1 RCMDMKLKH
10 IVPTLLIAVGSLVSG
25 PVFAEKP
32 EWAGGKDKHEHKHK
46 DKDKDKH
53 KDGKHGHKGK
63 HRDDVKVGGHFHDEH
78 RHRARS
84 YYTQQ
89 YSAHCPPGLAKK
101 NNGCM
106 PPGQAKKYAVG
117 QPLPAGVV
125 YYPVPQPVIVQLPPV
140 PVGYRYV
147 RVGNDIL
154 LLSPQSALVVDVIV
168 NIFG

>member
-1 RCMDMKLKH
+1 MNTSV
-10 IVPTLLIAVGSLVSG
+10 VPRAVALALCAFLFAS
-25 PVFAEKP
+25 PVLAEKP

-46 DKDKDKH
+46 DKDKDK
-53 KDGKHGHKGK
+53 GEKHGHKAKSK
-63 HRDDVKVGGHFHDEH
+63 HRDEIRVGGYFNDDH

-89 YSAHCPPGLAKK
+89 YNGHCPPGLAKK

-117 QPLPAGVV
+117 QPLPSGVV

-140 PVGYRYV
+140 PPGYRYV

>member
-1 RCMDMKLKH
+1 MSMNLNNSMRATALALC
-10 IVPTLLIAVGSLVSG
+10 AVLSAS
-25 PVFAEKP
+25 PVLAEKP

-46 DKDKDKH
+46 DKDKGAKHGNKGKDKH
-53 KDGKHGHKGK
+53 HG
-63 HRDDVKVGGHFHDEH
+63 DVKVGGHFNDDH
-78 RHRARS
+78 RDRARS

-89 YSAHCPPGLAKK
+89 YRAHCPPGLAKK
-101 NNGCM
+101 NNGCL

-117 QPLPAGVV
+117 QPLPAGIV
-125 YYPVPQPVIVQLPPV
+125 YYPVPQPVIVHLPPV
-140 PVGYRYV
+140 RSGYRYV

>member
-1 RCMDMKLKH
+1 MNTTTRIFALALAG
-10 IVPTLLIAVGSLVSG
+10 LLCASPAL
-25 PVFAEKP
+25 AEKP
-32 EWAGGKDKHEHKHK
+32 EGAGKEKHEGKYNDKGEKYSKKGKDKHQDE
-46 DKDKDKH
+46 
-53 KDGKHGHKGK
+53 
-63 HRDDVKVGGHFHDEH
+63 KVGGYFNDDH
-78 RHRARS
+78 RQRVRT

-89 YSAHCPPGLAKK
+89 YVANCPPGLAKK

-117 QPLPAGVV
+117 QPLPQGVV

-140 PVGYRYV
+140 NPGYRYV

-154 LLSPQSALVVDVIV
+154 LLSPQSGLVVDIMV